1 MDLVTVVVVLFL
13 LMALISAI
21 VVLSAVVLGGRARQF
36 EDDPDGEP
44 MYDEPDVRSKNE
56 PVDQ

>member
-1 MDLVTVVVVLFL
+1 MNLVTVVVVLFL

-21 VVLSAVVLGGRARQF
+21 VVLSAVALGGRARQF
-36 EDDPDGEP
+36 EDEADA
-44 MYDEPDVRSKNE
+44 EPDVISNNE